1 MTKSDLTEV
10 EKIEIGTLKNLF
22 DLPIRTPTP
31 AIFYTLGILQTK
43 IRIDKKQLIY
53 LHRIL
58 IRDNNHWTQKAL
70 KTIEDLNIGWY
81 KQIKSTLE
89 YYELENNFDVIKNIP
104 SAIWKSQVTQ
114 VTEEKHRKGL
124 IERCYKQ
131 ENGVKSIK
139 TKTASI
145 LPELEKNDYKRK
157 PTKEILS
164 LNKQEC
170 KTLILARY
178 GMLECGKNFRGTLAV
193 KCITCDEIDNEEHRL
208 NKCSKFIDINHIDKN
223 EKIPFDTVYSTNV
236 ESLRTVIRRIE
247 TVWNVRLGHGT
258 MQT

>member
-1 MTKSDLTEV
+1 MGLKKTL

-22 DLPIRTPTP
+22 DLPIQTPTP

-193 KCITCDEIDNEEHRL
+193 KCITCNEIDNEEHRL

-223 EKIPFDTVYSTNV
+223 EKIMFETVYSTNV

-258 MQT
+258 MQL